1 MGNMRDVIGDGTD
14 KGMDRG
20 IREGNRVVI
29 V

>member
-14 KGMDRG
+14 RGMDKG
-20 IREGNRVVI
+20 IREGDRDEI